1 MGNGYVIIRGI
12 VFPSAEKAPFVA
24 SGVSYLGAT
33 EYDKERDLLRC
44 HECGEWYKG
53 IGNHVVNAHKMN
65 LSDYKGRHG
74 LRQSSS
80 LLCLAAQKKISENN
94 LRAGNSSNF
103 HTHVAR
109 NKGRRWN
116 IGTRPELTDAGIVS
130 APAVPRITVTG
141 DGYNASGNVPKSR
154 RPRVDLEA
162 RNDRGVCQAQIL
174 FKIQTLAAK
183 LHRTPSITEL
193 DDIGLR
199 QVTIRRA
206 FNWLPMVAVME
217 MAGLIPNPRGPSL
230 TGPNKP
236 KSKWNERMPWPKD
249 YFKPDGVRF
258 NSSLSGV
265 E

>member
-1 MGNGYVIIRGI
+1 MSDWVIIRGH
-12 VFPSAEKAPFVA
+12 VLPRSEKEPFVP
-24 SGVSYLGAT
+24 SGVSFLGAT

-44 HECGEWYKG
+44 HECGKWYKG
-53 IGNHVVNAHKMN
+53 IGNHVVDAHKMN
-65 LSDYKGRHG
+65 LSDYKSRHG

-80 LLCLAAQKKISENN
+80 LLCMAARKAISENN
-94 LRAGNSSNF
+94 FRHNASHF
-103 HTHVAR
+103 HAHVAR
-109 NKGRRWN
+109 NKGRQWN
-116 IGTRPELTDAGIVS
+116 TGTQPESTRAAAIPTVEI
-130 APAVPRITVTG
+130 VPRITVTG
-141 DGYNASGNVPKSR
+141 DGYNASGNVPKTR
-154 RPRVDLEA
+154 RPRVDLES
-162 RNDRGVCQAQIL
+162 RNDRGACQAQIL

-236 KSKWNERMPWPKD
+236 KPKLDERMPWPDD
-249 YFKPDGVRF
+249 YLTVTMRYG
-258 NSSLSGV
+258 SSLGGN
-265 E
+265 